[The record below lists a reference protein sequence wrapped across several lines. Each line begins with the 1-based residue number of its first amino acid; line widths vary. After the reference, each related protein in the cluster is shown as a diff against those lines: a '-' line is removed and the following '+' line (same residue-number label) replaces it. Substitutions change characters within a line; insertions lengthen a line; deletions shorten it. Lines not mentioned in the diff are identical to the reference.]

1 MKIVDVEKKRVLGLN
16 PVDLLALALV
26 LALSAYI
33 LSGYLF
39 PQEIRMTYSG
49 LDIERAVMDF
59 KRLAALGF
67 VVRARVSG
75 RWIGNGSQFNGDLLI
90 SAVSSSS
97 LYGWLGETPLTIGGS
112 NAYLEDVAADSIEFY
127 TASPSVIF
135 VPLRGALEEDSILG
149 LSERMQGLAEEVAGG
164 YGVAALKIR
173 FSNLAVVVPGLR
185 SNAVDFIEINSR
197 VRERIPYPCT
207 VYVYDNYLLVRTP
220 SAMEALRPEDL
231 SELDAILAELGIEYD
246 RVLAD
251 GVILYI
257 GTEQSLSRPGSY
269 GEILNNARKLG
280 ELVDT
285 QRLYLVPKV

>member
-1 MKIVDVEKKRVLGLN
+1 MKIIDREKRRILGLN
-16 PVDLLALALV
+16 PVDLLALVVV
-26 LALSAYI
+26 LILSAYV

-59 KRLAALGF
+59 KRLASLGF
-67 VVRARVSG
+67 VVRAKVSG
-75 RWIGNGSQFNGDLLI
+75 RWIGNGSPFSGDLLI

-97 LYGWLGETPLTIGGS
+97 LYGWLNGSPLMIGGS

-127 TASPSVIF
+127 TVSPSVIF
-135 VPLRGALEEDSILG
+135 VPLRGVFEEDSISG
-149 LSERMQGLAEEVAGG
+149 LSERMLSLAEEVAGG

-231 SELDAILAELGIEYD
+231 SELEAILAELGIEYEE
-246 RVLAD
+246 VLAD

-257 GTEQSLSRPGSY
+257 GTEESLSRPGAY
-269 GEILNNARKLG
+269 GEILKNARRLG
-280 ELVDT
+280 EIVDT